1 MLGITYNF
9 IGATAALQRAYL
21 RAGENPLPVDLGVAI
36 LAAGVG
42 SLLPDIDEDNSA
54 IRRTWIGDP
63 TKLKGCWASILIRL
77 LAGSVC

>member
-36 LAAGVG
+36 LAANVG
-42 SLLPDIDEDNSA
+42 SLLPDIDEGNST
-54 IRRTWIGDP
+54 IRRMRVDDP
-63 TKLKGCWASILIRL
+63 N
-77 LAGSVC
+77 